1 MIYHVPRWQDY
12 LDSGYASLFQKS
24 TAQLICLL
32 QGPFITF
39 NICFDERFDLT
50 TNKAKKGW
58 YRIIVSHWQRLLK
71 ILIAFIFGETM
82 RRWMLSIS
90 IIIGGNINP

>member
-1 MIYHVPRWQDY
+1 MLFLEIAFTKGGIIELIILKGVIYRVPQRQDY
-12 LDSGYASLFQKS
+12 LDSAYASLFLKS

-50 TNKAKKGW
+50 DNKADGKDG
-58 YRIIVSHWQRLLK
+58 I
-71 ILIAFIFGETM
+71 E
-82 RRWMLSIS
+82 
-90 IIIGGNINP
+90 